1 MRRMIRTRET
11 FSEGLAT
18 QMKARGLDK
27 KALAKELMVTP
38 NAVHFWLKGTIPKRA
53 TLKLIEKLLNLKLI
67 ETEIVT
73 PSEAAMIQE
82 QINEQT
88 FLSFDDLEEEP
99 EDRTDEEPEEAADP
113 KWRFLYKTNNPG
125 VYKGSDSKNV
135 YYLVEQRV
143 ASKRDSIPFVLNVVP
158 KEAEANAD

>member
-11 FSEGLAT
+11 FAEGLAT
-18 QMKARGLDK
+18 QMKAKGLNK
-27 KALAKELMVTP
+27 KSLAEKLNVTP
-38 NAVHFWLKGTIPKRA
+38 NAISFWLKGTIPKRS
-53 TLKLIEKLLNLKLI
+53 TLKLIETVLNLKLI

-73 PSEAAMIQE
+73 PCEAAMIQE

-88 FLSFDDLEEEP
+88 FMSFDEPDDEPEDSTEEEP
-99 EDRTDEEPEEAADP
+99 ETETDP

-143 ASKRDSIPFVLNVVP
+143 ASKRDSIPFVLNVMP
-158 KEAEANAD
+158 KEADNAE